1 MRVAIREQVPPGE
14 VLVATGSEQDGKP
27 ARRDHHQRDGDQQ
40 ELALGE
46 VVVGTGRVSA
56 ARQVRPVLPTLP
68 FSKSQLVTLDDA
80 LARASRSAGLHFSVY
95 LGDLGTATR
104 ARAEELHDSMG
115 GRADDAVLV
124 AVSPGQRVVEVVTGC
139 KAHHRLPDRVCKLA
153 VETMISAFKEGD
165 LTGGLTSGLRI
176 LAEQT
181 DS

>member
-1 MRVAIREQVPPGE
+1 MRIAIRGQVSPGE
-14 VLVATGSEQDGKP
+14 VLVATGREQDGKP
-27 ARRDHHQRDGDQQ
+27 ARRDHQHDGDQQ

-80 LARASRSAGLHFSVY
+80 LARASRSAGLRFCVY
-95 LGDLGTATR
+95 LGDLGTDTR

-115 GRADDAVLV
+115 DRADDAVLV

-139 KAHHRLPDRVCKLA
+139 RAHHRLPDRACKLA
-153 VETMISAFKEGD
+153 VESMISSFKEGD

-176 LAEQT
+176 LMEQT